1 MHFEF
6 QSWICAQQTE
16 WARVEVMEKDV
27 TQICDPTGFSL
38 LGHGAQLAL
47 SQALTLAL
55 TAALSFTV
63 LCGEGFP
70 ESASLRKG

>member
-1 MHFEF
+1 
-6 QSWICAQQTE
+6 
-16 WARVEVMEKDV
+16 MEKDV

-38 LGHGAQLAL
+38 LGHGTQLAL